1 MKICAY
7 FTCGFP
13 DLESS
18 FKIMREILKVADML
32 EIGIPF
38 SDPIADGE
46 TIQFASAKALEM
58 GFKVSQAFQVAEKL
72 KSEFPQKKILF
83 MTYYNI
89 IVRKGLEEFIRKSK
103 DVGIWGI
110 IVPDIIPEESFDFC
124 EIMKKNELKTVFF
137 VSPLTPEKRIKKISS
152 MTTGFIYYIST
163 TGVTGEREKLP
174 EGIKSKLKDVKNKAQ
189 KEIFVGFGISK
200 REHVKELE
208 EVADGVIVGSALI
221 RKVIESRSFE
231 EAEKKIT
238 SFLKE
243 LKGEK

>member
-1 MKICAY
+1 
-7 FTCGFP
+7 
-13 DLESS
+13 
-18 FKIMREILKVADML
+18 MREILKVADML

-38 SDPIADGE
+38 SDPIADGP

-58 GFKVSQAFQVAEKL
+58 GFKVSQAFEVAERL
-72 KSEFPQKKILF
+72 KSQFPQKKILF

-89 IVRKGLEEFIRKSK
+89 ILRKGIESFIRKSR
-103 DVGIWGI
+103 DAGIWGI
-110 IVPDIIPEESFDFC
+110 IVPDLTPEESSDFC
-124 EIMKKNELKTVFF
+124 EIMRKNELKTVFF

-152 MTTGFIYYIST
+152 MTSGFIYYIST

-174 EGIKSKLKDVKNKAQ
+174 EEIKNKLKDVKKIAQ

-200 REHVKELE
+200 REHIKELE
-208 EVADGVIVGSALI
+208 GFADGVIVGSALI
-221 RKVIESRSFE
+221 RKVIETKSSE

-238 SFLKE
+238 LFLEE